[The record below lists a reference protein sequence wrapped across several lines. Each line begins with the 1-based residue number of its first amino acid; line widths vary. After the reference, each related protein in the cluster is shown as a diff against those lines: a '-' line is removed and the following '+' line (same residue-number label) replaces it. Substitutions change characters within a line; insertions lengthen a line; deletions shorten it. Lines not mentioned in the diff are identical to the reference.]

1 MNNPLDD
8 AFSNFNKNYKDYR
21 RTVQD
26 VEREDEQKLK
36 NVTPPKPKNTW
47 HKGKVERVLGKNEE
61 LL

>member
-36 NVTPPKPKNTW
+36 NVTPR
-47 HKGKVERVLGKNEE
+47 KVKFEQLEFNFNKENQ
-61 LL
+61 